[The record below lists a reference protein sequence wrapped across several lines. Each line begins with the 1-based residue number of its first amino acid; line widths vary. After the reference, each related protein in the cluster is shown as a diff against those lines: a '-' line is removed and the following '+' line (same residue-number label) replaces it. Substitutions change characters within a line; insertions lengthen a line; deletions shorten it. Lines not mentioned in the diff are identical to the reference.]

1 MCAFAHRELAQPFSF
16 PLRGVCVVFRRRKAE
31 QTFLYLT
38 DSPYPVKLVSVREPI
53 LQYLRD
59 VFCVERRCARAR
71 VFDNEHERDLRIFGR
86 GEAAKKRRCLPY
98 RFLRR
103 WKKAYNSQS
112 RSLLNRPFWKL
123 PPCLQP
129 RLEAFP
135 VSVRG
140 FRKRWTRNKPFHSFP
155 RREWIL

>member
-1 MCAFAHRELAQPFSF
+1 MCAFAHRVLSETGIAFSF

-86 GEAAKKRRCLPY
+86 GEADKKRRCFFAVNFC
-98 RFLRR
+98 RT
-103 WKKAYNSQS
+103 
-112 RSLLNRPFWKL
+112 
-123 PPCLQP
+123 
-129 RLEAFP
+129 
-135 VSVRG
+135 G
-140 FRKRWTRNKPFHSFP
+140 FYGDGRKRIIRKAGAC
-155 RREWIL
+155 